1 MQTNKLKRPKN
12 LIFYYCFIC
21 VLIGC
26 VEAEMNRKLFE
37 QEQPKDVEVEAIVP
51 SPASAPVQT
60 VTSPQEAE
68 TWDACPTKP
77 RVLAAIA
84 SFQKLISETQK
95 LVLAF
100 NNEGDAEERKFRFRL
115 EQWKNEASDLR
126 IKNDTLLKNCTWLL
140 GATGVQAIPEIPLAL
155 ENLQRAEVW
164 LGRSIHSIQAGKF
177 KEATDYI
184 LFARKATKQASN
196 LINGRVKPS
205 IKTALVELPKHL
217 MKRKKLAMLSKQIDM
232 DNLP

>member
-37 QEQPKDVEVEAIVP
+37 PEQPKNSMIEASDPGPPPVPEQTATSPPDVEE
-51 SPASAPVQT
+51 SES
-60 VTSPQEAE
+60 
-68 TWDACPTKP
+68 WPTKP

-95 LVLAF
+95 LVLAL

-164 LGRSIHSIQAGKF
+164 LGRAIHSMQAGKF

-217 MKRKKLAMLSKQIDM
+217 MKKKKLAMLSKQIDM